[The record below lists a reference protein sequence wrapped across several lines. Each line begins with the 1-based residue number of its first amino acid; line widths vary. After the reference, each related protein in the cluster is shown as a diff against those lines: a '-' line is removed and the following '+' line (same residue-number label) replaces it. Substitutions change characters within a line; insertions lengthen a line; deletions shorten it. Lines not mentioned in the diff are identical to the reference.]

1 MVSLSYVFIPGIIYP
16 FNKSCT
22 GCKNL
27 VVCENSGYPS
37 NSQPNAPIIGRVR
50 GTNEY
55 YRVDLRDRLDS

>member
-1 MVSLSYVFIPGIIYP
+1 MSLFLANLSLQEILYV
-16 FNKSCT
+16 T

-37 NSQPNAPIIGRVR
+37 NSPPNAPIIGRVR